1 MDDVDILKRNVFELN
16 TQLANANIRIKDLIE
31 ENDYLKLKLKITE
44 DSLEKLSQQA
54 LGYTKNL

>member
-1 MDDVDILKRNVFELN
+1 MDDLDILKRNVFELN

-31 ENDYLKLKLKITE
+31 ENDYLKLKITE

-54 LGYTKNL
+54 LGYTRNL